1 MDKIRAIVVDDE
13 PSILE
18 AIKAI
23 LETEE
28 IETFTT
34 MSSLTALEKIKTE
47 PFDIVISDLKMPEI
61 DGMEL
66 FKRTREFSP
75 ETIFIIITAYATV
88 QAAVNA
94 IKEGVYDYIP
104 KPFTPDEV
112 RIPIRRA
119 LERKRLE
126 QENINLRTQ
135 VESRFS
141 FQNIIGNSE
150 KMHEIFRIMRHAA
163 SSDSNVLIIGE
174 SGTGKELVARAIH
187 SNSIRAKRKFVVVNC
202 GAIPEGLMESEFFGH
217 VKGAFTGAVSEKRGM
232 VDEADKGTLFLDEIG
247 ELPLIMQVK
256 LLRVLQDGDFQRV
269 GDVQPRKVNVRIIA
283 ATNRNLAQA
292 IAEKSFRE
300 DLYYRL
306 NVIPI
311 NMPPLRTRKEDIP
324 MLVNHFIQKHK
335 GKSVS
340 KSVDSISREAMQVLL
355 NYNYPG
361 NVRELE
367 NIIEYAMAFASGN
380 TIEVHDLPKYIEEAK
395 KMSEETQKIPLM
407 PLREAK
413 IQFERGIIMSALVSS
428 KGNISEA
435 ARILNIHRQNL
446 QQKIKLLGIDLSNIT
461 ITEAEQ

>member
-1 MDKIRAIVVDDE
+1 M
-13 PSILE
+13 
-18 AIKAI
+18 
-23 LETEE
+23 
-28 IETFTT
+28 
-34 MSSLTALEKIKTE
+34 
-47 PFDIVISDLKMPEI
+47 
-61 DGMEL
+61 
-66 FKRTREFSP
+66 
-75 ETIFIIITAYATV
+75 
-88 QAAVNA
+88 
-94 IKEGVYDYIP
+94 
-104 KPFTPDEV
+104 
-112 RIPIRRA
+112 
-119 LERKRLE
+119 
-126 QENINLRTQ
+126 
-135 VESRFS
+135 
-141 FQNIIGNSE
+141 
-150 KMHEIFRIMRHAA
+150 
-163 SSDSNVLIIGE
+163 
-174 SGTGKELVARAIH
+174 
-187 SNSIRAKRKFVVVNC
+187 
-202 GAIPEGLMESEFFGH
+202 
-217 VKGAFTGAVSEKRGM
+217 
-232 VDEADKGTLFLDEIG
+232 
-247 ELPLIMQVK
+247 
-256 LLRVLQDGDFQRV
+256 
-269 GDVQPRKVNVRIIA
+269 RIIA

-395 KMSEETQKIPLM
+395 KMSEKTQKIPLM